1 MDDKMSVPYQLV
13 NNENLAR
20 CESSFNDFLVKNAIS
35 QEERLTL
42 LESRTDRA
50 SYTKKRTDRVK
61 KKDGSSYSTLV
72 KCNRK
77 TD

>member
-50 SYTKKRTDRVK
+50 SYTKK
-61 KKDGSSYSTLV
+61 KD
-72 KCNRK
+72 
-77 TD
+77 